1 MCKTYLA
8 SLTEE
13 MADKVQGYYPIKT
26 KDDRD
31 IVVCNN
37 RQNNTVIIRRDFAT
51 KYFTP
56 SGLQQYIENVKAF
69 NRNVDIK
76 LDEKSLVMTMPRM
89 ISKLAVI
96 NDPEEYSDLVCTYPK
111 EFLDAMKFLLRDES
125 MHQKELLNAS
135 GDVSRLQAIIDEYA
149 NDKADLA
156 HKLNVEQENKF
167 FVQTK
172 LSTLVNRINFQY
184 NADVD
189 EKTMFI
195 QNEHKYDKILY
206 FKEITRVQ
214 YMDSFIY
221 YLKEILKVLYSMP
234 ARLLVIEG
242 YYASG
247 KERLYPGLVPHHK
260 LTEEDV
266 LSNDV
271 LMLGM
276 QPKLMH
282 DILQNPSNI
291 SILIVLD
298 RAGFISP
305 HIRGKNIEYFYTA
318 SDRSDIPDNVP
329 NSRIISYK
337 DDTLFIPMI
346 EGYDKLDNG
355 QRISKYSSL
364 EIVKNIISMVEGR

>member
-1 MCKTYLA
+1 MTYLA

-26 KDDRD
+26 KEDLD

-56 SGLQQYIENVKAF
+56 SGLQQYIENVKVF

-89 ISKLAVI
+89 ISKLAEI
-96 NDPEEYSDLVCTYPK
+96 NDPEEYSDLLCTYPK

-346 EGYDKLDNG
+346 DGYDKLDDG

>member
-1 MCKTYLA
+1 MTYLA

-26 KDDRD
+26 KEDLD

-89 ISKLAVI
+89 ISKLAEV
-96 NDPEEYSDLVCTYPK
+96 NDPEEYSDLLCTYPK
-111 EFLDAMKFLLRDES
+111 EFLDAMRFLLRDES

-189 EKTMFI
+189 EKTMFV

-346 EGYDKLDNG
+346 EGYDKLDDG

>member
-1 MCKTYLA
+1 MTYLA

-26 KDDRD
+26 KEDLD

-56 SGLQQYIENVKAF
+56 SGLQQYIENVKVF

-89 ISKLAVI
+89 ISKLAEV
-96 NDPEEYSDLVCTYPK
+96 NDTEEYSDLLCTYPK
-111 EFLDAMKFLLRDES
+111 EFLDAMRFLLRDES

-189 EKTMFI
+189 EKTMFV

-346 EGYDKLDNG
+346 DGYDKLDDG

>member
-1 MCKTYLA
+1 MTYLA

-26 KDDRD
+26 KEDLD

-89 ISKLAVI
+89 ISKLAEI
-96 NDPEEYSDLVCTYPK
+96 NDPEEYSDLLCTYPK

-318 SDRSDIPDNVP
+318 SDRSDIPDNVQ

-346 EGYDKLDNG
+346 DGYDKLDDG

>member
-1 MCKTYLA
+1 MTYLA

-26 KDDRD
+26 KEDLD

-89 ISKLAVI
+89 ISKLAEV
-96 NDPEEYSDLVCTYPK
+96 NDPEEYSDLLCTYPK
-111 EFLDAMKFLLRDES
+111 EFLDAMRFLLRDES

-135 GDVSRLQAIIDEYA
+135 GDVSRLQTIIDEYA

-189 EKTMFI
+189 EKTMFV

-346 EGYDKLDNG
+346 EGYDKLDDG

>member
-1 MCKTYLA
+1 MTYLA

-26 KDDRD
+26 KEDLD

-89 ISKLAVI
+89 ISKLAEV
-96 NDPEEYSDLVCTYPK
+96 NDPEEYSDLLCTYPK

-156 HKLNVEQENKF
+156 HKLDVEQENKF

-189 EKTMFI
+189 EKTMFV

>member
-1 MCKTYLA
+1 MTYLA

-26 KDDRD
+26 KEDLD

-56 SGLQQYIENVKAF
+56 SGLQQYIENVKVF

-89 ISKLAVI
+89 ISKLAEI
-96 NDPEEYSDLVCTYPK
+96 NDPEEYSDLLCTYPK

-189 EKTMFI
+189 EKTMFV

-329 NSRIISYK
+329 NSRIVSYK

-346 EGYDKLDNG
+346 EGYDKLDDG

>member
-1 MCKTYLA
+1 MTYLA

-26 KDDRD
+26 KEDLD

-89 ISKLAVI
+89 ISKLAEV
-96 NDPEEYSDLVCTYPK
+96 NDPEEYSDLLCTYPK
-111 EFLDAMKFLLRDES
+111 EFLDAMRFLLRDES

-189 EKTMFI
+189 EKTMFV

-346 EGYDKLDNG
+346 NGYDKLDDG

>member
-1 MCKTYLA
+1 MTYLA

-26 KDDRD
+26 KEDLD

-56 SGLQQYIENVKAF
+56 SGLQQYIDNVKAF

-89 ISKLAVI
+89 ISKLAEV
-96 NDPEEYSDLVCTYPK
+96 NDPEEYSDLLCTYPK

-346 EGYDKLDNG
+346 DGYDKLDDG

>member
-1 MCKTYLA
+1 MTYLA

-26 KDDRD
+26 KEDLD

-89 ISKLAVI
+89 ISKLAEV
-96 NDPEEYSDLVCTYPK
+96 NDPEEYSDLLCTYPK

-156 HKLNVEQENKF
+156 HKLDVEQENKF

-189 EKTMFI
+189 EKTMFV

-346 EGYDKLDNG
+346 EGYDKLDDG

>member
-1 MCKTYLA
+1 MTYLA

-26 KDDRD
+26 KEDLD

-89 ISKLAVI
+89 ISKLAEI
-96 NDPEEYSDLVCTYPK
+96 NDPEEYSDLLCTYPK

-189 EKTMFI
+189 EKTMFV

-329 NSRIISYK
+329 NSRIVSYK

-346 EGYDKLDNG
+346 EGYDKLDDG

>member
-1 MCKTYLA
+1 MIYLA

-13 MADKVQGYYPIKT
+13 MSDKVQGYYPIKT
-26 KDDRD
+26 KEELD
-31 IVVCNN
+31 IIVCNN
-37 RQNNTVIIRRDFAT
+37 KQNNTVIIRRDFANM
-51 KYFTP
+51 YFTP
-56 SGLQQYIENVKAF
+56 SGLQSYIDNVKLF
-69 NRNVDIK
+69 NRNIDIK

-89 ISKLAVI
+89 IGKLAEI
-96 NDPEEYSDLVCTYPK
+96 TDAEEYSDLLCTYPK
-111 EFLDAMKFLLRDES
+111 EYLDAMKFLLRDES

-149 NDKADLA
+149 KEKKDLE

-167 FVQTK
+167 YVQTK
-172 LSTLVNRINFQY
+172 LSTLINRINYQY

-189 EKTMFI
+189 EKSMFVI
-195 QNEHKYDKILY
+195 NGHKYDKVLY

-221 YLKEILKVLYSMP
+221 YLKEILKVLYGMP
-234 ARLLVIEG
+234 ARALVIEG

-247 KERLYPGLVPHHK
+247 KERLYPGYVPHHK

-266 LSNDV
+266 LSNDI

-305 HIRGKNIEYFYTA
+305 HIKGKNIEYFYTA
-318 SDRSDIPDNVP
+318 SDRADIPGNVP
-329 NSRIISYK
+329 NSRIISYN
-337 DDTLFIPMI
+337 DETLFIPLVKGFSEM
-346 EGYDKLDNG
+346 DDG
-355 QRISKYSSL
+355 QRISKYSSFD
-364 EIVKNIISMVEGR
+364 IVKNVVSLIEGR

>member
-1 MCKTYLA
+1 MTYLA

-26 KDDRD
+26 KEDLD

-89 ISKLAVI
+89 ISKLAEI
-96 NDPEEYSDLVCTYPK
+96 NDPEEYSDLLCTYPK

-346 EGYDKLDNG
+346 DGYDKLDDG

>member
-1 MCKTYLA
+1 MTYLA

-26 KDDRD
+26 KEDLD

-89 ISKLAVI
+89 ISKLAEI
-96 NDPEEYSDLVCTYPK
+96 NDPEEYSDLLCTYPK

-189 EKTMFI
+189 EKTMFV

-346 EGYDKLDNG
+346 EGYDKLDDG

>member
-1 MCKTYLA
+1 MTYLA

-26 KDDRD
+26 KEDLD

-69 NRNVDIK
+69 NRNIDIK

-89 ISKLAVI
+89 ISKLAEV
-96 NDPEEYSDLVCTYPK
+96 NDPEEYSDLLCTYPK

-189 EKTMFI
+189 EKTMFV

-276 QPKLMH
+276 QHKLMH

-346 EGYDKLDNG
+346 DGYDKLDDG

>member
-1 MCKTYLA
+1 MTYLA

-26 KDDRD
+26 KEDLD

-89 ISKLAVI
+89 ISKLAEI
-96 NDPEEYSDLVCTYPK
+96 NDPEEYSDLLCTYPK

-156 HKLNVEQENKF
+156 HKLDVEQENKF

-189 EKTMFI
+189 EKTMFV

-346 EGYDKLDNG
+346 DGYDKLDDG

>member
-1 MCKTYLA
+1 MTYLA

-26 KDDRD
+26 KEDLD

-69 NRNVDIK
+69 NRNIDIK

-89 ISKLAVI
+89 ISKLAEV
-96 NDPEEYSDLVCTYPK
+96 NDPEEYSDLLCTYPK

-189 EKTMFI
+189 EKTMFV

-346 EGYDKLDNG
+346 DGYDKLDDG

>member
-1 MCKTYLA
+1 MTYLA

-26 KDDRD
+26 KEDLD

-89 ISKLAVI
+89 ISKLAEI
-96 NDPEEYSDLVCTYPK
+96 NDPEEYSDLLCTYPK

-135 GDVSRLQAIIDEYA
+135 GNVSRLQAIIDEYA

-189 EKTMFI
+189 EKTMFV

-346 EGYDKLDNG
+346 DGYDKLDDG

>member
-1 MCKTYLA
+1 MTYLA

-26 KDDRD
+26 KEDLD

-56 SGLQQYIENVKAF
+56 SGLQQYIDNVKAF

-89 ISKLAVI
+89 ISKLAEV
-96 NDPEEYSDLVCTYPK
+96 NDPEEYSDLLCTYPK

-156 HKLNVEQENKF
+156 HKLDVEQENKF

-189 EKTMFI
+189 EKTMFV

>member
-1 MCKTYLA
+1 MTYLA

-26 KDDRD
+26 KEDLD

-89 ISKLAVI
+89 ISKLAEI
-96 NDPEEYSDLVCTYPK
+96 NDPEEYSDLLCTYPK

-189 EKTMFI
+189 EKTMFV

>member
-1 MCKTYLA
+1 MTYLA

-26 KDDRD
+26 KEDLD

-37 RQNNTVIIRRDFAT
+37 RQNNTVVIRRDFAT

-89 ISKLAVI
+89 ISKLAEV
-96 NDPEEYSDLVCTYPK
+96 NDPEEYSDLLCTYPK

-156 HKLNVEQENKF
+156 HKLDVEQENKF

-189 EKTMFI
+189 EKTMFV

-346 EGYDKLDNG
+346 DGYDKLDDG

>member
-1 MCKTYLA
+1 MTYLA

-26 KDDRD
+26 KEDLD

-89 ISKLAVI
+89 ISKLAEV
-96 NDPEEYSDLVCTYPK
+96 NDPDEYSDLLCTYPK

-156 HKLNVEQENKF
+156 HKLDVEQENKF

-189 EKTMFI
+189 EKTMFV

-346 EGYDKLDNG
+346 EGYDKLDDG

>member
-1 MCKTYLA
+1 MTYLA

-26 KDDRD
+26 KEDLD

-37 RQNNTVIIRRDFAT
+37 HQNNTVIIRRDFAT

-89 ISKLAVI
+89 ISKLAEV
-96 NDPEEYSDLVCTYPK
+96 NDPEEYSDLLCTYPK

-156 HKLNVEQENKF
+156 HKLDVEQENKF

-189 EKTMFI
+189 EKTMFV

>member
-1 MCKTYLA
+1 MTYLA

-26 KDDRD
+26 KEDLD

-89 ISKLAVI
+89 ISKLAEV
-96 NDPEEYSDLVCTYPK
+96 NDPEEYSDLLCTYPK
-111 EFLDAMKFLLRDES
+111 EFLDAMRFLLRDES

-189 EKTMFI
+189 EKTMFV

-346 EGYDKLDNG
+346 DGYDKLDDG

>member
-1 MCKTYLA
+1 MTYLA

-26 KDDRD
+26 KEDLD

-89 ISKLAVI
+89 ISKLAEI
-96 NDPEEYSDLVCTYPK
+96 NDPEEYSDLLCTYPK

-149 NDKADLA
+149 NDKVDLA

-189 EKTMFI
+189 EKTMFV

>member
-1 MCKTYLA
+1 
-8 SLTEE
+8 
-13 MADKVQGYYPIKT
+13 
-26 KDDRD
+26 
-31 IVVCNN
+31 
-37 RQNNTVIIRRDFAT
+37 
-51 KYFTP
+51 
-56 SGLQQYIENVKAF
+56 
-69 NRNVDIK
+69 
-76 LDEKSLVMTMPRM
+76 
-89 ISKLAVI
+89 
-96 NDPEEYSDLVCTYPK
+96 
-111 EFLDAMKFLLRDES
+111 
-125 MHQKELLNAS
+125 
-135 GDVSRLQAIIDEYA
+135 
-149 NDKADLA
+149 
-156 HKLNVEQENKF
+156 
-167 FVQTK
+167 
-172 LSTLVNRINFQY
+172 
-184 NADVD
+184 
-189 EKTMFI
+189 
-195 QNEHKYDKILY
+195 
-206 FKEITRVQ
+206 
-214 YMDSFIY
+214 MDSFIY

-346 EGYDKLDNG
+346 DGYDKLDDG

-364 EIVKNIISMVEGR
+364 EIVKNIISRVEGR

>member
-1 MCKTYLA
+1 MIYLA

-13 MADKVQGYYPIKT
+13 MSDKVQGYYPIKT
-26 KDDRD
+26 KEELD
-31 IVVCNN
+31 IIVCNN
-37 RQNNTVIIRRDFAT
+37 KQNNTVIIRRDFANM
-51 KYFTP
+51 YFTP
-56 SGLQQYIENVKAF
+56 SGLQSYIDNVKLF
-69 NRNVDIK
+69 NRNIDIK

-89 ISKLAVI
+89 IGKLAEI
-96 NDPEEYSDLVCTYPK
+96 TDAEEYSDLLCTYPK
-111 EFLDAMKFLLRDES
+111 EYLDAMKFLLRDES

-149 NDKADLA
+149 KEKKDLE

-167 FVQTK
+167 YVQTK
-172 LSTLVNRINFQY
+172 LSTLINRINYQY

-189 EKTMFI
+189 EKSMFVV
-195 QNEHKYDKILY
+195 NGHKYDKVLY

-221 YLKEILKVLYSMP
+221 YLKEILKVLYGMP
-234 ARLLVIEG
+234 ARALVIEG

-247 KERLYPGLVPHHK
+247 KERLYPGYVPHHK

-266 LSNDV
+266 LSNDI

-282 DILQNPSNI
+282 DILQNPSSI

-305 HIRGKNIEYFYTA
+305 HIKGKNIEYFYTA
-318 SDRSDIPDNVP
+318 SDRADIPENVP
-329 NSRIISYK
+329 NSRIISYN
-337 DDTLFIPMI
+337 DETLFIPLVKGFSEM
-346 EGYDKLDNG
+346 DDG
-355 QRISKYSSL
+355 QRISKYSSFD
-364 EIVKNIISMVEGR
+364 IVKNVVSLIEGR

>member
-1 MCKTYLA
+1 MTYLA

-26 KDDRD
+26 KEDLD

-56 SGLQQYIENVKAF
+56 SGLQQYIDNVKAF

-89 ISKLAVI
+89 ISKLAEV
-96 NDPEEYSDLVCTYPK
+96 NDPEEYSDLLCTYPK

-167 FVQTK
+167 FVQAK

-346 EGYDKLDNG
+346 DGYDKLDDG

>member
-1 MCKTYLA
+1 MTYLA

-26 KDDRD
+26 KEDLD

-89 ISKLAVI
+89 ISKLAEI
-96 NDPEEYSDLVCTYPK
+96 NDPEEYSDLLCTYPK

-189 EKTMFI
+189 EKTMFV

-247 KERLYPGLVPHHK
+247 KERLYTGLVPHHK

-346 EGYDKLDNG
+346 DGYDKLDDG

>member
-1 MCKTYLA
+1 MTYLA

-26 KDDRD
+26 KEDLD

-89 ISKLAVI
+89 ISKLAEV
-96 NDPEEYSDLVCTYPK
+96 NDPEEYSDLLCTYPK
-111 EFLDAMKFLLRDES
+111 EFLDAMRFLLRDES

-189 EKTMFI
+189 EKTMFV

-260 LTEEDV
+260 LTEGDV

-346 EGYDKLDNG
+346 EGYDKLDDG

>member
-1 MCKTYLA
+1 MTYLA

-26 KDDRD
+26 KEDLD

-89 ISKLAVI
+89 ISKLAEI
-96 NDPEEYSDLVCTYPK
+96 NDPEEYSDLLCTYPK

-149 NDKADLA
+149 NDKVDLA

-189 EKTMFI
+189 EKTMFV

-346 EGYDKLDNG
+346 DGYDKLDDG

>member
-1 MCKTYLA
+1 MTYLA

-26 KDDRD
+26 KEDLD

-89 ISKLAVI
+89 ISKLAEV
-96 NDPEEYSDLVCTYPK
+96 NDPEEYSDLLCTYPK
-111 EFLDAMKFLLRDES
+111 EFLDAMRFLLRDES

-156 HKLNVEQENKF
+156 HKLHVEQENKF

-189 EKTMFI
+189 EKTMFV

-346 EGYDKLDNG
+346 DGYDKLDDG
-355 QRISKYSSL
+355 QHISKYSSL

>member
-1 MCKTYLA
+1 MTYLA

-26 KDDRD
+26 KEDLD

-89 ISKLAVI
+89 ISKLAEI
-96 NDPEEYSDLVCTYPK
+96 NDPEEYSDLLCTYPK

-189 EKTMFI
+189 EKTMFV

-346 EGYDKLDNG
+346 DGYDKLDDG

>member
-1 MCKTYLA
+1 MTYLA

-26 KDDRD
+26 KEDLD

-37 RQNNTVIIRRDFAT
+37 RQNNMVIIRRDFAT

-89 ISKLAVI
+89 ISKLAEV
-96 NDPEEYSDLVCTYPK
+96 NDPEEYSDLLCTYPK
-111 EFLDAMKFLLRDES
+111 EFLDAMRFLLRDES

-189 EKTMFI
+189 EKTMFV

-346 EGYDKLDNG
+346 DGYDKLDDG

>member
-1 MCKTYLA
+1 MTYLA

-26 KDDRD
+26 KEDLD

-89 ISKLAVI
+89 ISKLAEI
-96 NDPEEYSDLVCTYPK
+96 NDPEEYSDLLCTYPK

-156 HKLNVEQENKF
+156 HKLDVEQENKF

-189 EKTMFI
+189 EKTMFV

-346 EGYDKLDNG
+346 EGYDKLDDG

>member
-1 MCKTYLA
+1 MTYLA
-8 SLTEE
+8 SLIEE

-26 KDDRD
+26 KEDLD

-37 RQNNTVIIRRDFAT
+37 HQNNTVIIRRDFAT

-56 SGLQQYIENVKAF
+56 SGLQQYIDNVKAF
-69 NRNVDIK
+69 NRNVEIK

-89 ISKLAVI
+89 ISKLAEV
-96 NDPEEYSDLVCTYPK
+96 NDPEEYSDLLCTYPK

-156 HKLNVEQENKF
+156 HKLDVEQENKF

-189 EKTMFI
+189 EKTMFV

-346 EGYDKLDNG
+346 DGYDKLDDG

>member
-1 MCKTYLA
+1 MTYLA

-26 KDDRD
+26 KEDLD

-89 ISKLAVI
+89 ISKLAEI
-96 NDPEEYSDLVCTYPK
+96 NDPEEYSDLLCTYPK

-189 EKTMFI
+189 EKTMFV

-346 EGYDKLDNG
+346 DGYDKLDDG

-364 EIVKNIISMVEGR
+364 EIVKNIVSMVEGR

>member
-1 MCKTYLA
+1 MTYLA

-26 KDDRD
+26 KEDLD

-89 ISKLAVI
+89 ISKLAEI
-96 NDPEEYSDLVCTYPK
+96 NDPEEYSDLLCTYPK

-346 EGYDKLDNG
+346 DGYDKLDDG

-364 EIVKNIISMVEGR
+364 EIVKNIISRVEGR

>member
-1 MCKTYLA
+1 MTYLA

-26 KDDRD
+26 KEDLD

-89 ISKLAVI
+89 ISKLAEV
-96 NDPEEYSDLVCTYPK
+96 NDPEEYSDLLCTYPK

-156 HKLNVEQENKF
+156 HKLDVEQENKF

-189 EKTMFI
+189 EKTMFV

-346 EGYDKLDNG
+346 DGYDKLDDG

>member
-1 MCKTYLA
+1 MTYLA

-26 KDDRD
+26 KEDLD

-56 SGLQQYIENVKAF
+56 SGLQQYIDNVKAF

-89 ISKLAVI
+89 ISKLAEV
-96 NDPEEYSDLVCTYPK
+96 NDPEEYSDLLCTYPK

-346 EGYDKLDNG
+346 DGYDKLDNG